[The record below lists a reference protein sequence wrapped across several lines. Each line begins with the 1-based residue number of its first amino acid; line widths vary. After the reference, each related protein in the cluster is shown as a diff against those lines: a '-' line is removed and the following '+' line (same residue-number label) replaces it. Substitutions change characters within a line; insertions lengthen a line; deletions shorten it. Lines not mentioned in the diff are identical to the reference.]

1 VRHRRIIR
9 NDIDVFGGMTI
20 DRTRAYCPAD
30 ALLPG
35 VVHLSP
41 LCNLSPPDLRGGLF
55 FTIRGSLH
63 RHRRLPRIALAAAEP
78 AFEVQISVVVGG
90 ISSPLSRIGHSR

>member
-55 FTIRGSLH
+55 FAIRGHCTDTAAFL
-63 RHRRLPRIALAAAEP
+63 AL
-78 AFEVQISVVVGG
+78 
-90 ISSPLSRIGHSR
+90 HSRQRNQRSRSTNPTWWWAASAALFRE